1 MPKLRLNSESLE
13 FDVTITPTQLRTL
26 FDESLEDI
34 IKNSVDVD
42 KIISDLKNDNTFIKE
57 VTEDIIFKVQDNIDY
72 DDIAERVSRGDIL
85 SDLIDEI
92 DLDVL
97 ATKIPARKIANII
110 DASLIVITNS
120 EEFNNKITKVI
131 EDKMTNVENQII
143 ERVLK
148 GIAIR
153 LQGGADV

>member
-1 MPKLRLNSESLE
+1 
-13 FDVTITPTQLRTL
+13 
-26 FDESLEDI
+26 
-34 IKNSVDVD
+34 
-42 KIISDLKNDNTFIKE
+42 
-57 VTEDIIFKVQDNIDY
+57 
-72 DDIAERVSRGDIL
+72 VSRGDIL

>member
-1 MPKLRLNSESLE
+1 MPKLKLNSESLE

-72 DDIAERVSRGDIL
+72 DDIAERVSKEDIL

-110 DASLIVITNS
+110 DGTMITITNS
-120 EEFNNKITKVI
+120 EEFNDKITKII
-131 EDKMTNVENQII
+131 ENKMTNVENQII

>member
-1 MPKLRLNSESLE
+1 MPKLKLNSESLE

-72 DDIAERVSRGDIL
+72 DDIAERVSKEDIL

-110 DASLIVITNS
+110 DGTMITITNS
-120 EEFNNKITKVI
+120 EEFNDKITKII
-131 EDKMTNVENQII
+131 ENKMTNVENQII

-153 LQGGADV
+153 LQGGEDV

>member
-1 MPKLRLNSESLE
+1 MPKLRLNSETLE

-42 KIISDLKNDNTFIKE
+42 KIVSDLKNDNTFIKD
-57 VTEDIIFKVQDNIDY
+57 VTEDIIFKVNDNIDY

-85 SDLIDEI
+85 TDLIDEI
-92 DLDVL
+92 DMDLL
-97 ATKIPARKIANII
+97 ATKIPARKIGHIV

-120 EEFNNKITKVI
+120 EEFNDKITKVI

-148 GIAIR
+148 GIALR

>member
-42 KIISDLKNDNTFIKE
+42 KIVSDLRNDNTFIKDL
-57 VTEDIIFKVQDNIDY
+57 TEDIIFKVNDNIDY
-72 DDIAERVSRGDIL
+72 DDIAERVSNGDIL
-85 SDLIDEI
+85 TNLVDEI
-92 DLDVL
+92 DMDLL
-97 ATKIPARKIANII
+97 ATKIPARKIAN
-110 DASLIVITNS
+110 VVTNS

-148 GIAIR
+148 GIALR

>member
-1 MPKLRLNSESLE
+1 
-13 FDVTITPTQLRTL
+13 
-26 FDESLEDI
+26 
-34 IKNSVDVD
+34 
-42 KIISDLKNDNTFIKE
+42 
-57 VTEDIIFKVQDNIDY
+57 
-72 DDIAERVSRGDIL
+72 VSRGDIL
-85 SDLIDEI
+85 SDLVDEI
-92 DLDVL
+92 DMDVL
-97 ATKIPARKIANII
+97 ATKIPARKIANIV

-120 EEFNNKITKVI
+120 EQFNDKITKVI

>member
-72 DDIAERVSRGDIL
+72 DDIAERVSKEDIL

-110 DASLIVITNS
+110 DGTMITITNS
-120 EEFNNKITKVI
+120 EEFNDKITKII
-131 EDKMTNVENQII
+131 ENKMTNVENQII

>member
-1 MPKLRLNSESLE
+1 MPKLKLNSESLE

-110 DASLIVITNS
+110 DGTMITITNS
-120 EEFNNKITKVI
+120 EEFNDKITKII
-131 EDKMTNVENQII
+131 ENKMTNVENQII